1 MSKNVLVM
9 ILGVVMLTII
19 SACSGSAQKKAMKE
33 NLAVI
38 GNSKPVMV
46 TKSGSDN
53 RPSWCN
59 ESRFQETDTGFL
71 FSGGFMG
78 GADYALTLRLAK
90 GEATKNLLESV
101 EIKARSEFAST
112 FHGGNR
118 TGADIGRYVTD
129 VVSWTVENLR
139 VRGIREREIYFEQ
152 VFDPMRQAF
161 LYNAWVKLEIPRGDY
176 LRAKVEAAERLVE
189 KTTQEKDDEA
199 RERALEMLERLRGEG
214 V

>member
-1 MSKNVLVM
+1 MTKNVLVM
-9 ILGVVMLTII
+9 ILAVVMLTIL
-19 SACSGSAQKKAMKE
+19 SACGGSVQKKAMKE
-33 NLAVI
+33 NRAVI
-38 GNSKPVMV
+38 ESAKPVMV
-46 TKSGSDN
+46 TKTGSDN

-101 EIKARSEFAST
+101 EIKARSEFSSA
-112 FHGGNR
+112 FHGANR
-118 TGADIGRYVTD
+118 KSADTGRYVTD
-129 VVSWTVENLR
+129 AVAWTVENLR
-139 VRGIREREIYFEQ
+139 VQGIREREIYFEQ

-176 LRAKVEAAERLVE
+176 LRAKVAASERLVE
-189 KTTQEKDDEA
+189 KTTQEKDHEA
-199 RERALEMLERLRGEG
+199 REKALEMLNTLRGEG
-214 V
+214 A

>member
-78 GADYALTLRLAK
+78 GADYALTTVICFCPISARKINNLNYLLDKSLRIRYTNPHLSIHA
-90 GEATKNLLESV
+90 
-101 EIKARSEFAST
+101 
-112 FHGGNR
+112 GGNC
-118 TGADIGRYVTD
+118 AEAV
-129 VVSWTVENLR
+129 
-139 VRGIREREIYFEQ
+139 
-152 VFDPMRQAF
+152 
-161 LYNAWVKLEIPRGDY
+161 GDF
-176 LRAKVEAAERLVE
+176 RSSCA
-189 KTTQEKDDEA
+189 TQ
-199 RERALEMLERLRGEG
+199 
-214 V
+214 